1 MQNRTVVLVL
11 TGIISVLCLY
21 YLSFTFVSRNI
32 KKEAER
38 VATGANGKVDVKR
51 KQTYLDS
58 LWKRPVYLGNTLQE
72 VTEREL
78 GLGLDLQGG
87 MHVVLEVSPAAVLKS
102 LAGNTRDPQ
111 FNEALKRAA
120 KDQQTSQASF
130 VDLFISNYKDV
141 VPGAKLAGVFA
152 TNSNRSRINYQS
164 SDTEVKRLLTDEVAG
179 AIDRSFR
186 VIQAR
191 VDKFGVT
198 NPNVQRLP
206 GTGRILIE
214 LPGVDNP
221 DRIRRLLT
229 GAAKLEFCDVYRIS
243 ELAPALEGLGAYL
256 AKAEIDRKAALAKVK
271 PTTTISGT
279 APVGGDLAAQLGKQT
294 ASTAT
299 ATASAS
305 TAKVDSAQGTAALT
319 NLFIPISGFEMA
331 VDLKDTARANAILND
346 PEVKGLFPNDVEF
359 SWARKSQEMALSNN
373 APKRELLPLYFL
385 RKPGGK
391 APLEG
396 DVISDAANDL
406 SDRGQPE
413 VTMRMNAEGAKK
425 WRALTAANINR
436 PVAILLDGLVYT
448 APNVQSEIPNGSS
461 SITGNFTVDETKDMA
476 NVLKAGKLD
485 APASIV
491 EENIVGATLGSQAI
505 QAGIISSLVG
515 LLIVLIFVA
524 LYYGR
529 AGLIADVT
537 LFVNL
542 FFLMGVMAA
551 VPGTVLTMPGIA
563 GIVLTIGMSVDA
575 NVLIYERIKEELELG
590 KNLRL
595 AITDG
600 FKNALSSIIDSNV
613 TTFLT
618 GIILFLF
625 GTGLIKGFATT
636 LIIGIA
642 TSLFAALLITRLMIE
657 WYAAKGGNLS
667 FSSSWAKNLFKGS
680 DFDFVSHRR
689 TYYII
694 SSTIIALGI
703 ISIIFKGFGLG
714 VDFKGGRSYVIK
726 FEKAITTDQ
735 VRAALAPALGGSEP
749 EVKTYGGTGIGADQV
764 KMTTSY
770 DIDNTAPDADKQ
782 VEAKVLSGLS
792 KISGNKASIESSQKV
807 GPTIAYD
814 LIVSALWSILL
825 AVAVVFGYILIRFK
839 RLAFGYGAVVALFHD
854 VLIILAIFS
863 IGNGLLPFSLDID
876 QAFVGAL
883 LTIMGYSM
891 NDTVVVF
898 DRVRE
903 YLNENR
909 GKSESIPTIIN
920 NALNST
926 LSRTAVTGLS
936 TMLVLLVLF
945 IFGGATIRGFSFA
958 MLIGVIVGTY
968 SSLFVATPIVVDT
981 LTRDKVDTDTDK
993 PGGLIMPKTG
1003 YSAISADFTEKEA
1016 PVPEEF
1022 TQAAAAKEKKVKTP
1036 IIKPSQK

>member
-11 TGIISVLCLY
+11 TGIIAVLCLY

-38 VATGANGKVDVKR
+38 VATNAKGQVDIKA
-51 KQTYLDS
+51 KQRYIDS
-58 LWKRPVYLGNTLQE
+58 LWKQPVYLGNTLQE

-87 MHVVLEVSPAAVLKS
+87 MHVVLEVSPGEVLRG

-111 FNEALKRAA
+111 FNEAIKRAA
-120 KDQQTSQASF
+120 KDQQTSQSSF
-130 VDLFISNYKDV
+130 VDLFINNYKDV
-141 VPGAKLAGVFA
+141 VPGAKLATVFA
-152 TNSNRSRINYQS
+152 TSANRARINYQT
-164 SDTEVKRLLTDEVAG
+164 SDADVKRFLNDEVSG

-221 DRIRRLLT
+221 DRVRRLLT
-229 GAAKLEFCDVYRIS
+229 GAAKLEFTEVYKLNEIS
-243 ELAPALEGLGAYL
+243 AGLEGLGAYL
-256 AKAEIDRKAALAKVK
+256 AKAEVERKLAAKTK
-271 PTTTISGT
+271 TTAAASGT
-279 APVGGDLAAQLGKQT
+279 ATSTDLAAQLGGKKP
-294 ASTAT
+294 AA
-299 ATASAS
+299 A
-305 TAKVDSAQGTAALT
+305 DSAKTQTDSTQTQAALT
-319 NLFIPISGFEMA
+319 NLFIPISQDQLA
-331 VDLKDTARANAILND
+331 VDLKDTARANAIFND
-346 PEVKGLFPNDVEF
+346 PEVRAMFPNDLVF
-359 SWARKSQEMALSNN
+359 SWDRKATEIAAQGGN
-373 APKRELLPLYFL
+373 PRRELLPLYL
-385 RKPGGK
+385 VKKPGGK

-396 DVISDAANDL
+396 GVISDAGNDY
-406 SDRGQPE
+406 DERGRPE

-425 WRALTAANINR
+425 WRSLTAANVNR

-448 APNVQSEIPNGSS
+448 APNVQNEIPNGSS
-461 SITGNFTVDETKDMA
+461 SITGNFTVEETKDMA

-485 APASIV
+485 APANIV

-505 QAGIISSLVG
+505 QAGIVSSLVG

-524 LYYGR
+524 LYYNR

-590 KNLRL
+590 KTLKQ
-595 AITDG
+595 AISDG
-600 FKNALSSIIDSNV
+600 FKNALSSILDSNV

-636 LIIGIA
+636 LIIGIL

-657 WYAAKGGNLS
+657 WYVSSGRTLS

-703 ISIIFKGFGLG
+703 VSVLFKGFGLG
-714 VDFKGGRSYVIK
+714 VDFKGGRSYVVK
-726 FEKAITTDQ
+726 FENSVTTDQ
-735 VRAALAPALGGSEP
+735 VRAALAPALGGIEP
-749 EVKTYGGTGIGADQV
+749 EVKTYGGGGINADQV

-770 DIDNTAPDADKQ
+770 QIDNTAPDADKQ
-782 VEAKVLSGLS
+782 VSDAVLKGLS
-792 KISGNKASIESSQKV
+792 SINGNKASIQSSQKV
-807 GPTIAYD
+807 GPTIAKD
-814 LIVSALWSILL
+814 LIYSAIWSILL

-863 IGNGLLPFSLDID
+863 IGNGWLPFSLDID

-903 YLNENR
+903 YLNENK
-909 GKSESIPTIIN
+909 GKKEDIATIIN

-936 TMLVLLVLF
+936 TMMVLLVLF

-981 LTRDKVDTDTDK
+981 LSKDTLDADK
-993 PGGLIMPKTG
+993 PATSVAPKTG
-1003 YSAISADFTEKEA
+1003 YSAIPADFTDKEA
-1016 PVPEEF
+1016 ATPEEF
-1022 TQAAAAKEKKVKTP
+1022 SQTAAAKEKKAKTP
-1036 IIKPSQK
+1036 LIKPSQK